1 MSGLF
6 NKQRVQKAQPV
17 LREEVDVGAKERA
30 RLRRLRT
37 ARSSTIL
44 AGANPELQV
53 ANTATKRLL
62 GGT

>member
-1 MSGLF
+1 MAPLF
-6 NKQRVQKAQPV
+6 GNPKVLPPAPIPKQ
-17 LREEVDVGAKERA
+17 VDVGAKEKA
-30 RLRRLRT
+30 RLRRLRA

-62 GGT
+62 GS

>member
-1 MSGLF
+1 MGELF
-6 NKQRVQKAQPV
+6 SKQKVAKPRPV
-17 LREEVDVGAKERA
+17 LKQDVDVGAKERA
-30 RLRRLRT
+30 RLRRLRG

-62 GGT
+62 GGA

>member
-6 NKQRVQKAQPV
+6 SKIKVRKPVQVKK
-17 LREEVDVGAKERA
+17 EDVDIGAAEKS
-30 RLRRLRT
+30 RLRRLRV

-44 AGANPELQV
+44 AGANPEFQV

-62 GGT
+62 GGP